1 MVYDDAGDGGL
12 PINTSGIGSCV
23 CLNCRGVLRGV
34 NCELRSENVVLI
46 EGVGSRCALNLFR
59 FTSGWTMQDGFNI
72 IAEFVQTEDCQDS
85 SSLPRPY
92 LLERWSEA
100 GSAK

>member
-34 NCELRSENVVLI
+34 NHELRSENVVLI
-46 EGVGSRCALNLFR
+46 ERVLGSRLVWRVSFVYYTNLL
-59 FTSGWTMQDGFNI
+59 DGEETLS
-72 IAEFVQTEDCQDS
+72 ARPS
-85 SSLPRPY
+85 S
-92 LLERWSEA
+92 
-100 GSAK
+100 